1 MSQILILLNKVAQYL
16 GHLCAISDEQAA
28 ACASVPSLQAAWMAA
43 GVKKNEEYA
52 AQGRPEFFGRAGWA
66 FYPIRPSRFYFP
78 WVDPR
83 EEECYP
89 DVWGVSHTSGTGRI
103 VIRACDD
110 YHKHGNGVISQPR
123 AVFELWAGP
132 SGEDD
137 SPRKMVAIVAT
148 EGCGEIIWE
157 VVEDNL
163 AEEDLGSRADRLDF
177 LAWLSGFISERN
189 LTDETRVIN
198 RVKASHA
205 AYMRE
210 AEAKQAE
217 AEARWAERVAQG
229 AAARAAAKA
238 AAAEAEA

>member
-1 MSQILILLNKVAQYL
+1 
-16 GHLCAISDEQAA
+16 
-28 ACASVPSLQAAWMAA
+28 
-43 GVKKNEEYA
+43 
-52 AQGRPEFFGRAGWA
+52 
-66 FYPIRPSRFYFP
+66 
-78 WVDPR
+78 
-83 EEECYP
+83 
-89 DVWGVSHTSGTGRI
+89 
-103 VIRACDD
+103 
-110 YHKHGNGVISQPR
+110 
-123 AVFELWAGP
+123 
-132 SGEDD
+132 
-137 SPRKMVAIVAT
+137 MVAIVAT